1 MRKKSF
7 LLLYLMSL
15 FIIYIFLVID
25 NLVWNIYDGNFEN
38 IFWAFTTEFTNWQ
51 DIITIFSLGLLLTI
65 ILMDRIIKDFIYPF
79 GMLLVF
85 LILGINKVLW
95 NLNVV
100 MYESMLSIFLYEQN
114 WITMF
119 IGAFIFLFYY
129 RTFKKVRR
137 R

>member
-25 NLVWNIYDGNFEN
+25 NLVWNMYDGNFEN
-38 IFWAFTTEFTNWQ
+38 IFWAFITEFTNWQ

-95 NLNVV
+95 NLNAV

-119 IGAFIFLFYY
+119 IGAFIFL
-129 RTFKKVRR
+129 V
-137 R
+137 

>member
-1 MRKKSF
+1 MSRRTF

-15 FIIYIFLVID
+15 FVIYIFLLIS
-25 NLVWNIYDGNFEN
+25 NLVWGLYGGDIQSIPWSFVK
-38 IFWAFTTEFTNWQ
+38 EFTNWQ
-51 DIITIFSLGLLLTI
+51 DVFTIFSLGLFLT
-65 ILMDRIIKDFIYPF
+65 LVLRDRILKDFIYPF

-85 LILGINKVLW
+85 LTLGIEKALL
-95 NLNVV
+95 NLNVEA
-100 MYESMLSIFLYEQN
+100 YQNILSIFLFEQN

-129 RTFKKVRR
+129 EKFKKVRR

>member
-38 IFWAFTTEFTNWQ
+38 IFWAFTTEFINWQ

-85 LILGINKVLW
+85 LILGVNKVLW

-100 MYESMLSIFLYEQN
+100 MYESMLSIFLHEQN

>member
-25 NLVWNIYDGNFEN
+25 NLVWNMYDGNFEN
-38 IFWAFTTEFTNWQ
+38 IFWAFITEFTNWQ

-95 NLNVV
+95 NLNAV

-137 R
+137 

>member
-1 MRKKSF
+1 
-7 LLLYLMSL
+7 MSL

-25 NLVWNIYDGNFEN
+25 NLVWNIYDENFEN

-137 R
+137 